1 MERDGIGYISPKFTS
16 EDFGKLNLSLQSP
29 VEKWEEGIEIFKDR
43 IESRYFAPI
52 ETMLANHDL
61 IEING
66 FAVMALNCL
75 LVDTFYQFREPDNTY
90 SIGRRRE
97 RHRRGNGECYANFL
111 LTNFPFDF
119 DSDSAQY
126 FYTDIRCGILHSA
139 QTKNGSQ
146 LTYDKSYVVEI
157 FDDDKIRV
165 DIVNF
170 TNRMKEYYFSYLM
183 KLEQGD
189 IEIRKAFIKQMKKIC
204 RE

>member
-1 MERDGIGYISPKFTS
+1 MERDGIGYISPKFTP

-29 VEKWEEGIEIFKDR
+29 VEEWEKGIKIFKDR

-119 DSDSAQY
+119 DSDSARY

-170 TNRMKEYYFSYLM
+170 TNRMKGYYSSYLM

>member
-1 MERDGIGYISPKFTS
+1 MERDGIGYISPKYTS
-16 EDFGKLNLSLQSP
+16 DDYLRLNLSLQSP
-29 VEKWEEGIEIFKDR
+29 EEKWEEGINIFKDR

-52 ETMLANHDL
+52 ETMLADHDL
-61 IEING
+61 LETNG

-97 RHRRGNGECYANFL
+97 RYRRKNGECYADFL
-111 LTNFPFDF
+111 QINFPADF
-119 DSDSAQY
+119 NSDSAYY

-146 LTYDKSYVVEI
+146 LTYDKSYVIEI
-157 FDDDKIRV
+157 FDNDKLRV

-170 TNRMKEYYFSYLM
+170 SNRMKDYYYEYVM
-183 KLEQGD
+183 KLERGD
-189 IEIRKAFIKQMKKIC
+189 TEVRKAFINQMKKIC